1 MRIKNYMLLLKCIGI
16 YRIYENVQ
24 MEFLPVRVKSIR
36 VTITISIP
44 EPKNVEI
51 LTIEGKK
58 IKAYNFNFLC

>member
-1 MRIKNYMLLLKCIGI
+1 MLLLKCIGV

-44 EPKNVEI
+44 EHKTVEI
-51 LTIEGKK
+51 LKLEGKK
-58 IKAYNFNFLC
+58 SKAYNFNFLC